1 MQCHEKEGQGKM
13 TIYVVFMTFA
23 YMFFWYDRQNS
34 CGRGEE
40 RLTFGAFKKK
50 CLIYDKKN
58 SSWEYV
64 SLISALH
71 TNHKLDTASKLQ
83 FSSKCLCIGWLSSF
97 NKFWRVSYMKFHT
110 ILLKINFD
118 FQFLLRFFHRRGFF
132 DVVVFLLF
140 LLTLDHTELST
151 RLSTNLG
158 WASGS
163 LVSHSQSEPLSSG
176 ESATFRNV
184 L

>member
-1 MQCHEKEGQGKM
+1 M
-13 TIYVVFMTFA
+13 I
-23 YMFFWYDRQNS
+23 
-34 CGRGEE
+34 
-40 RLTFGAFKKK
+40 
-50 CLIYDKKN
+50 KKN
-58 SSWEYV
+58 LLENMYLSSV
-64 SLISALH
+64 HCIL
-71 TNHKLDTASKLQ
+71 TANLTRPQNSKLQ

-97 NKFWRVSYMKFHT
+97 NKFRRVSYMKFHT
-110 ILLKINFD
+110 ILLKINYD

-158 WASGS
+158 WACGS

>member
-1 MQCHEKEGQGKM
+1 MIKKILLENMYLSSVHCIL
-13 TIYVVFMTFA
+13 TANLT
-23 YMFFWYDRQNS
+23 RPQN
-34 CGRGEE
+34 
-40 RLTFGAFKKK
+40 
-50 CLIYDKKN
+50 
-58 SSWEYV
+58 
-64 SLISALH
+64 
-71 TNHKLDTASKLQ
+71 SKLQ

-97 NKFWRVSYMKFHT
+97 NKFRRVSYMKFHT
-110 ILLKINFD
+110 ILLKINYD

>member
-13 TIYVVFMTFA
+13 TIYVVFMTSA
-23 YMFFWYDRQNS
+23 YMFFWYVRQNS

-71 TNHKLDTASKLQ
+71 TNHKLDRASKLQ
-83 FSSKCLCIGWLSSF
+83 FSSKCLCSGWLSSF
-97 NKFWRVSYMKFHT
+97 NKFRRVSYMKFHK
-110 ILLKINFD
+110 ILLKINYD
-118 FQFLLRFFHRRGFF
+118 FQFLRFILRFCLLF
-132 DVVVFLLF
+132 VVFVFLLT
-140 LLTLDHTELST
+140 TLSWAD
-151 RLSTNLG
+151 G
-158 WASGS
+158 WA
-163 LVSHSQSEPLSSG
+163 L
-176 ESATFRNV
+176 A
-184 L
+184 

>member
-58 SSWEYV
+58 LLENMYLSSV
-64 SLISALH
+64 HCIL
-71 TNHKLDTASKLQ
+71 TANLTRPQNSKLQ

-97 NKFWRVSYMKFHT
+97 NKFRRVSYMKFHT

-118 FQFLLRFFHRRGFF
+118 FQFLRFLLRFF

-140 LLTLDHTELST
+140 FLPHWAEHTAEY
-151 RLSTNLG
+151 
-158 WASGS
+158 
-163 LVSHSQSEPLSSG
+163 
-176 ESATFRNV
+176 
-184 L
+184 